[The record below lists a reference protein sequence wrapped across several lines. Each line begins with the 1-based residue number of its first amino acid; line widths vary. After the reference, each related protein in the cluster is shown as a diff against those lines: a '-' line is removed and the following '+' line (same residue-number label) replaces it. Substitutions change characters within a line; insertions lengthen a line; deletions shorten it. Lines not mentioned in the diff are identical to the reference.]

1 MPKKRFIIKKEE
13 HMMNKGNAV
22 QTTVLRKTERPSA
35 PFQKIA
41 DACRSTGLSQHYL
54 RKGCKDGSIPHIR
67 SGTTYYINV
76 PRLLRRL
83 DAETATQF
91 GGEAV

>member
-1 MPKKRFIIKKEE
+1 
-13 HMMNKGNAV
+13 MMSKGNAV
-22 QTTVLRKTERPSA
+22 QSTVLRKTEKVSA

-41 DACRSTGLSQHYL
+41 DACKSTGLSQHYL

-76 PRLLRRL
+76 PQFLRQL
-83 DAETATQF
+83 DAETAVHLD
-91 GGEAV
+91 GEAV

>member
-1 MPKKRFIIKKEE
+1 
-13 HMMNKGNAV
+13 MMNKGNAV
-22 QTTVLRKTERPSA
+22 QATVLRKTEKPTT

-76 PRLLRRL
+76 PQLLRQL
-83 DAETATQF
+83 DAETAVQTD
-91 GGEAV
+91 GEAV